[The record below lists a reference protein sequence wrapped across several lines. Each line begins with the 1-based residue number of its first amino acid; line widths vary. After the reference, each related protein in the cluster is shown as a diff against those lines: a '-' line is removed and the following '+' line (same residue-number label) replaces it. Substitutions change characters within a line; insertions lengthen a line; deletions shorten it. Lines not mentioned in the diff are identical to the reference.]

1 MQQSCHRPSQK
12 NVYMVKKTNLKIGKI
27 GQSKKC
33 EMVRKCQYEEIYL
46 LFIYTKTVRQLLAGV
61 IALI

>member
-1 MQQSCHRPSQK
+1 
-12 NVYMVKKTNLKIGKI
+12 MVKKTNLKIGKI